1 VTSWGVTSDELL
13 LKRGG
18 ELDKIEH
25 LLSKNIEEIIE
36 RKSIEKK
43 LRSGKKL
50 TIKYGA
56 DPSAPDL
63 HLGHSIG
70 LKKLKEFQD
79 LGHNVVFIV
88 GDFTGMIGDPSGRS
102 KTRPALSAQEVKKN
116 AKTYFEQ
123 VGKILDIKK
132 TQIVFNSE
140 WFNKMTLEELIRIA
154 GKFTA
159 ARILER
165 DDFAKRYKE
174 GSPIG
179 LHELLYP
186 VLQAYDSVKIEADVE
201 IGGSDQ
207 RFNMLAGRQLMKD
220 FGLPAQDIIILPLLV
235 GTDGKNKMSKSL
247 GNYIGVA
254 EPADEMFGKLM
265 SIPDELIVSYL
276 KFLTDLSDEEIAKIE
291 NQMKNQ
297 SLNPRDAKE
306 ILAKLVV
313 SDYWGEKFAERA
325 ALEFR
330 RVFSQKEM
338 PEKIPVVF
346 YEKKPATPLEV
357 IASSGVPYSK
367 SQGRRIIEQGG
378 LYIENQRYTDPDQ
391 KIELPDEFIVKIG
404 KRIYKKLKR
413 KLR

>member
-1 VTSWGVTSDELL
+1 
-13 LKRGG
+13 
-18 ELDKIEH
+18 
-25 LLSKNIEEIIE
+25 
-36 RKSIEKK
+36 
-43 LRSGKKL
+43 
-50 TIKYGA
+50 
-56 DPSAPDL
+56 
-63 HLGHSIG
+63 
-70 LKKLKEFQD
+70 
-79 LGHNVVFIV
+79 
-88 GDFTGMIGDPSGRS
+88 
-102 KTRPALSAQEVKKN
+102 
-116 AKTYFEQ
+116 
-123 VGKILDIKK
+123 
-132 TQIVFNSE
+132 
-140 WFNKMTLEELIRIA
+140 
-154 GKFTA
+154 
-159 ARILER
+159 
-165 DDFAKRYKE
+165 
-174 GSPIG
+174 

-247 GNYIGVA
+247 GNYIGIA

-276 KFLTDLSDEEIAKIE
+276 KFLTDLPDEEIAKIE

-297 SLNPRDAKE
+297 NLNPRDAKE

-313 SDYWGEKFAERA
+313 SDYWGGKFAEQA

-346 YEKKPATPLEV
+346 YEKKPTTPLEV